1 MDEGGG
7 MSTDLEMVSIFE
19 CRIGFHSFA
28 RKNLLEFDA
37 NSFSCGF
44 KTTVPQHTFCAINH
58 VVLF

>member
-7 MSTDLEMVSIFE
+7 MSTDLEMASIFE
-19 CRIGFHSFA
+19 FRIGFHSFA
-28 RKNLLEFDA
+28 RKNPFELDA
-37 NSFSCGF
+37 NSLSCGF